1 MTKEEILAM
10 EGGKELSEGE
20 IEALIDEE
28 AKQGCEYGTYA
39 DGEDK
44 VFTPKGGNDDDHY
57 TRGDNRYRRVG
68 GS

>member
-28 AKQGCEYGTYA
+28 AKQGCEYDTYA

-44 VFTPKGGNDDDHY
+44 VFYPQ
-57 TRGDNRYRRVG
+57 RRK
-68 GS
+68 